1 MAGSGLAA
9 EIQRKLFH
17 SLMVLV
23 AVVNWIGGP
32 PLAIGFAGI
41 CLAFFLGFDFS
52 RVRVYGYFPF
62 RRVTD
67 RVMRS
72 SERTKLGA
80 NVFFAVGTM
89 ISLLLLYLLGIFL
102 NLASLSFFQTEFIC
116 RWMLTGWL
124 AVSAVIVSAIGDG
137 AAAIVGMS
145 IGRHQL
151 RRNRTVEGSIGGFV
165 FGFIAF
171 LVLSYF
177 IGIPWFYGIIAAL
190 MLVLVD
196 VVAVSINDNLVN
208 PVVLGIALA
217 ISEII
222 FTLIGV
228 V

>member
-1 MAGSGLAA
+1 MSRVIT

-23 AVVNWIGGP
+23 AVVNWIGGL
-32 PLAIGFAGI
+32 PLSIGFAGI

-72 SERTKLGA
+72 TERKMMGA
-80 NVFFAVGTM
+80 NVFFAVGTLFA
-89 ISLLLLYLLGIFL
+89 LLFLYLLGGFL
-102 NLASLSFFQTEFIC
+102 HQFGIVC
-116 RWMLTGWL
+116 YWMLTGWL
-124 AVSAVIVSAIGDG
+124 AVSAVLVSAIGDG

-145 IGRHQL
+145 IGRHRL
-151 RRNRTVEGSIGGFV
+151 RDNRTVEGSIGGFV
-165 FGFIAF
+165 FGFLAF

-177 IGIPWFYGIIAAL
+177 IGIPLYYGVIAAL

-196 VVAVSINDNLVN
+196 VVALPINDNLLN

-217 ISEII
+217 VSEIVL
-222 FTLIGV
+222 TLLIV
-228 V
+228 L

>member
-1 MAGSGLAA
+1 MAGSRFAA

-23 AVVNWIGGP
+23 AVVNLVGGP

-67 RVMRS
+67 LVMRS
-72 SERTKLGA
+72 SERTRLGA
-80 NVFFAVGTM
+80 NVFFAVGT
-89 ISLLLLYLLGIFL
+89 IFSLLLLYLLGYFL
-102 NLASLSFFQTEFIC
+102 LQLGLTC
-116 RWMLTGWL
+116 YWMLTGWL

-145 IGRHQL
+145 IGRHNL

-165 FGFIAF
+165 FGFVAF
-171 LVLSYF
+171 LGLSYF
-177 IGIPWFYGIIAAL
+177 IGIPWFYGFIAAL

-196 VVAVSINDNLVN
+196 VVALSINDNLIN
-208 PVVLGIALA
+208 PVALGIVLA
-217 ISEII
+217 ISEIMFTI
-222 FTLIGV
+222 FGV

>member
-1 MAGSGLAA
+1 MSRVIT

-23 AVVNWIGGP
+23 AMVNWIGGP
-32 PLAIGFAGI
+32 PLSIGFAGI
-41 CLAFFLGFDFS
+41 CLAFFLGFDFT

-72 SERTKLGA
+72 TERTRLGA
-80 NVFFAVGTM
+80 NVFFAVGTLF
-89 ISLLLLYLLGIFL
+89 SFLFLYILGYFL
-102 NLASLSFFQTEFIC
+102 HQFGITC
-116 RWMLTGWL
+116 YWMLTGWL
-124 AVSAVIVSAIGDG
+124 AVSVVIVSAIGDG
-137 AAAIVGMS
+137 AAAIIGMS
-145 IGRHQL
+145 IGRHRL
-151 RRNRTVEGSIGGFV
+151 RDNRTVEGSIGGFV

-171 LVLSYF
+171 LPLSYF

-196 VVAVSINDNLVN
+196 VVALSINDNLLN
-208 PVVLGIALA
+208 PIALGMALA